1 MRDKKRIRAL
11 CSRLADAW
19 EQFPDLRLV
28 QLIGFAEMGGRDP
41 YYMEDEELIGLIERI
56 IKNANGRRDEE

>member
-1 MRDKKRIRAL
+1 MRDKKRIRAF

-28 QLIGFAEMGGRDP
+28 QLIAFAEMGGRDP
-41 YYMEDEELIGLIERI
+41 YYMEDEELIGLIEKI
-56 IKNANGRRDEE
+56 IKNANERRDEE